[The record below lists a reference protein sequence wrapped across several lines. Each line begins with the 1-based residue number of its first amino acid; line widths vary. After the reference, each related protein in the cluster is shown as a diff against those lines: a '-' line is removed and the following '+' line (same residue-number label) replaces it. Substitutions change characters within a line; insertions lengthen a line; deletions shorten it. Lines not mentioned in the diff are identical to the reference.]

1 MFLIAPEGTVIYTAF
16 KEADFTTNFTTGPYS
31 QSNLAKV
38 TAAVRQAS
46 MTDYVKSVDFDSYR
60 PSYGAPAAFIAAPIF
75 NKSEF
80 IGVLAFQL
88 PVDEI
93 NNVMTG
99 NRNWK
104 SDGLGTT
111 GETYLVGPD
120 YLMRSVSRFLAEDP
134 KGYAKTL
141 REIGVSEKIINK
153 INKYGTSILEQKVQ
167 TEAVR
172 QALAGKQGT
181 QIINDYCSVPVLSSY
196 APPYMLMNWSGLSC
210 RRWICLRLMLRF
222 TRFKDKC

>member
-1 MFLIAPEGTVIYTAF
+1 MFTL
-16 KEADFTTNFTTGPYS
+16 YS
-31 QSNLAKV
+31 KKRTLQQTSRRDRERESNLAKL
-38 TAAVRQAS
+38 TAAVRQAKG
-46 MTDYVKSVDFDSYR
+46 TDYVKIADFESYR

-99 NRNWK
+99 NRNWR
-104 SDGLGTT
+104 SDGLGET
-111 GETYLVGPD
+111 GETYLVGQD
-120 YLMRSVSRFLAEDP
+120 YLMRSVSRFLVEDP

-141 REIGVSEKIINK
+141 RGLGVSENTINK

-167 TEAVR
+167 TSAAR
-172 QALAGKQGT
+172 DALAGRQGT
-181 QIINDYCSVPVLSSY
+181 QIINDYRGIPVLSSY
-196 APPYMLMNWSGLSC
+196 APLGA
-210 RRWICLRLMLRF
+210 
-222 TRFKDKC
+222 TVE